1 MKSPKSRQQ
10 EFGITLEDACKELQY
25 EVTAALNFME
35 SEFEVGWARAE
46 RYYAGECDL
55 PTQAGRS
62 NAVKTEVRDM
72 VRSAMPSIMRVLY
85 QARKPV
91 EYLPSDV
98 KHAAFIEQQG
108 LYINQLFSSSG
119 GYKIFYNSI
128 MQAAKLKIGPIKT
141 WWEEDPMPEYVSYNS
156 LSEEQVE
163 GLKDQYDFEVLAV
176 DESPDVGEL
185 YDVRGRKYL
194 PFGKIHIEDFPVYEF
209 FVSRNATDLEGA
221 RVHGHHRE
229 VTVAEAIELGLECDD
244 WDELMGPSPED
255 SRAAGQSRARRGYST
270 DDGERTSAD
279 LLQRKILLTEVY
291 CKYDL
296 EGSGKE
302 QRYCFVLGGTTHTYI
317 THYEIEDYCID
328 VVSLDPQPYTVM
340 GRSIYDLTH
349 EKQDNETSILRAIID
364 NAHIANNPR
373 YAADPKTT
381 DFDDLMNNAISAPIK
396 TRGTPAVQVVDI
408 PFTAAALYPFL
419 QYLEKDTEQ
428 QVGITKAATGLDPDA
443 LQSTNKEAVMNTIQM
458 SQGQIE
464 LMARNAIETG
474 LIGIFKKMLRLSIRH
489 MDPLQVVRTKGTII
503 PIDTRMFDP
512 DLAAE
517 PNVGL
522 GNASYQERAATLNF
536 VLAKQEAIMAEYG
549 MDNPFTGLAQ
559 IYNTIEDLVEIGGL
573 KDTGRYFNIVT
584 PTMEE
589 KIAQAKAKADA
600 EAAASMPPP
609 MDPSTALLQVEEM
622 RSKIKAMEVEARSKV
637 EETKIQL
644 KAAESAAKLDLDRDK
659 MAQDRVISL
668 REETNRRLDD
678 RIKQEQ
684 AANGPNTRTS
694 SSDGVPEPASNAR
707 STNSVDKS

>member
-1 MKSPKSRQQ
+1 
-10 EFGITLEDACKELQY
+10 
-25 EVTAALNFME
+25 
-35 SEFEVGWARAE
+35 
-46 RYYAGECDL
+46 
-55 PTQAGRS
+55 
-62 NAVKTEVRDM
+62 
-72 VRSAMPSIMRVLY
+72 
-85 QARKPV
+85 
-91 EYLPSDV
+91 
-98 KHAAFIEQQG
+98 
-108 LYINQLFSSSG
+108 
-119 GYKIFYNSI
+119 
-128 MQAAKLKIGPIKT
+128 
-141 WWEEDPMPEYVSYNS
+141 
-156 LSEEQVE
+156 
-163 GLKDQYDFEVLAV
+163 
-176 DESPDVGEL
+176 
-185 YDVRGRKYL
+185 
-194 PFGKIHIEDFPVYEF
+194 
-209 FVSRNATDLEGA
+209 
-221 RVHGHHRE
+221 
-229 VTVAEAIELGLECDD
+229 
-244 WDELMGPSPED
+244 
-255 SRAAGQSRARRGYST
+255 
-270 DDGERTSAD
+270 
-279 LLQRKILLTEVY
+279 
-291 CKYDL
+291 
-296 EGSGKE
+296 
-302 QRYCFVLGGTTHTYI
+302 
-317 THYEIEDYCID
+317 
-328 VVSLDPQPYTVM
+328 
-340 GRSIYDLTH
+340 
-349 EKQDNETSILRAIID
+349 
-364 NAHIANNPR
+364 
-373 YAADPKTT
+373 
-381 DFDDLMNNAISAPIK
+381 
-396 TRGTPAVQVVDI
+396 
-408 PFTAAALYPFL
+408 
-419 QYLEKDTEQ
+419 
-428 QVGITKAATGLDPDA
+428 
-443 LQSTNKEAVMNTIQM
+443 
-458 SQGQIE
+458 
-464 LMARNAIETG
+464 MARNAIETG